1 VLVLPRQ
8 HQDASPRKRQSLRDF
23 VTDTEVSAR
32 DEYSLPASQV
42 SSRTTLWAYGP
53 YLAVK
58 VRNVRLL
65 VPRLPGEGVD
75 CALRHVLDVL
85 HRAHP

>member
-1 VLVLPRQ
+1 VFVLPRQ

-32 DEYSLPASQV
+32 DEDSLPAPQV
-42 SSRTTLWAYGP
+42 SNRRTLEAYDP
-53 YLAVK
+53 YLAVE

-65 VPRLPGEGVD
+65 VPRLSGEGVD
-75 CALRHVLDVL
+75 CALRHILNVL

>member
-1 VLVLPRQ
+1 VLVLPGQ

-23 VTDTEVSAR
+23 VTDAKVSAR
-32 DEYSLPASQV
+32 DKDSLPASQI
-42 SSRTTLWAYGP
+42 SYRTTLEVYDP